1 MKSIKIIMITAA
13 LAVSSLALA
22 EGGGDRTF
30 ARMEAARTSSME
42 SYQVAQKN
50 SVAPPVGH
58 AHDKANGHAQC

>member
-1 MKSIKIIMITAA
+1 MKSIKLILVTAA

-42 SYQVAQKN
+42 SYQVARKK
-50 SVAPPVGH
+50 SVVPPVVRS
-58 AHDKANGHAQC
+58 HDKASDHAHC

>member
-1 MKSIKIIMITAA
+1 MKSIKIILVTAA

-42 SYQVAQKN
+42 SYQVAQKK
-50 SVAPPVGH
+50 SVASPVVH
-58 AHDKANGHAQC
+58 SHDKANDHAQC